1 MAQEPP
7 ERRLRARLP
16 APRLFSRK
24 APPCASERSSDL
36 FPCPLPR
43 RRAPVKKQMAADERR
58 TTDKQSWSY
67 PCSSAFISGHLSVL
81 TFPQRPSPPR
91 RNPAAARRSSP
102 GPPAAPATY
111 RDEIGRAS
119 CRGRVYISV
128 DPLRL

>member
-43 RRAPVKKQMAADERR
+43 RRASVRKTNGRR
-58 TTDKQSWSY
+58 ETQINANKQSSSY
-67 PCSSAFISGHLSVL
+67 PRLSAFIGGHLSVL

-102 GPPAAPATY
+102 GRPAPPATC
-111 RDEIGRAS
+111 RDAS
-119 CRGRVYISV
+119 S
-128 DPLRL
+128 